1 MYEVFGTLSSR
12 AFRVVWTL
20 EELDV
25 PYTLID
31 AKPHDSVISA
41 VSASGKV
48 PALRVDGAILTD
60 STAIMT
66 YLADK
71 HGSLLASAG
80 TLERAH
86 QDAMVHAIIDEID
99 AVLWAGARHSFVLPK
114 EHRVPVVK
122 ESLKWEF
129 NRNVSRLAERI
140 MTPFAAGDTFTI
152 ADILLT
158 HCLNW
163 SFSAK
168 FDYESSKMQ
177 DYAKEMRARP
187 AFQRVRALG

>member
-1 MYEVFGTLSSR
+1 MYEVFGTITSR
-12 AFRVVWTL
+12 AFRVIWAL
-20 EELDV
+20 EELGV
-25 PYTLID
+25 PYELIE
-31 AKPHDSVISA
+31 AKPHDAVITA
-41 VSASGKV
+41 VSPAGKV
-48 PALRVDGAILTD
+48 PALRVDGEILTD

-71 HGSLLASAG
+71 HGGLLANAG
-80 TLERAH
+80 TIERAQ

-99 AVLWAGARHSFVLPK
+99 AVLWAGARHSFILPK
-114 EHRVPVVK
+114 EQRVPEVK

-129 NRNVSRLAERI
+129 NRNVNRLAERI
-140 MTPFAAGDTFTI
+140 TTPFAAGDTFTI

-163 SFSAK
+163 SISAK
-168 FDYESSKMQ
+168 FDYENKRMQ
-177 DYAKEMRARP
+177 AYAKEMRARP